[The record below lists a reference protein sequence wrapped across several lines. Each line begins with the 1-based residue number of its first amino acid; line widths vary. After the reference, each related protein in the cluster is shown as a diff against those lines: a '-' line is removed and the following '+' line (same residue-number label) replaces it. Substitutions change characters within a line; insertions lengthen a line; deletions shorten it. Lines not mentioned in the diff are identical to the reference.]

1 MSSRK
6 FDITEA
12 FIQALQEQQLKELA
26 DKRQEARSH
35 KECDNKTHQ
44 ICQDIKNKQNKK
56 VTEDIDEEN
65 SLNDIANYIKGI
77 VDYNVTITP
86 TGNGF
91 SSYDVN
97 FLNND
102 DSIMY
107 SVAVNN
113 DTIKDKV
120 GLLNTLVLELN
131 RLYRGKTFADIIRE
145 DLLNELNK
153 IHPVNK
159 TVTEA
164 TMLAPRGKSN
174 KVRVSSIKGRNKKL
188 KESIET
194 NSKEGTCPV
203 CHSDNIEYT
212 SFELDDYGV
221 KYPFICNSCGAQGD
235 EFYDMT
241 FSEIR
246 DNYTDESS
254 KNEGICPKCGSDL
267 DYGILLPDGM
277 DIYYE
282 VECPQCDFVGKEWYD
297 LSFAGQ
303 EIKNKKQE
311 ARSHKEDNEKAAPR
325 TKLNKNGKEV
335 RTRNMVDVS
344 NPAVGNNSYKNQK
357 GNQYWG
363 TTNSEYASKRN
374 KTGKKNEYGNDV
386 YLADYDDMQNP
397 VKDFQN
403 IKRDIKSQE
412 DTRDFYDKKRR
423 RTRSQD
429 NYEYYTKQ
437 KEYMNS
443 EIDKSNQKATDIVNK
458 EQDRIQNKERRGLG
472 EYKEIEKQ
480 DKPLTENS
488 MDKNLKLTLKDEIS
502 AEFYNEL
509 NEQLTTTL
517 TAKIMDK
524 YNVKSGDI
532 APEQAVKADELIK
545 ELSDLYADV
554 VMQNM

>member
-1 MSSRK
+1 MSNK
-6 FDITEA
+6 IDITEA
-12 FIQALQEQQLKELA
+12 IVNELQKFNEADTSKYATSSNISALAKFLKNSVKGLIESQEGCYEKRLDSNLSVFVGWSDGYSSEPDNTIIQSKNDPTFAINAGIKSNH
-26 DKRQEARSH
+26 DYM
-35 KECDNKTHQ
+35 KT
-44 ICQDIKNKQNKK
+44 DY
-56 VTEDIDEEN
+56 DW
-65 SLNDIANYIKGI
+65 LNYP
-77 VDYNVTITP
+77 YNPETGDVWDTGVTISPNENYEETAKWLLEQ
-86 TGNGF
+86 
-91 SSYDVN
+91 YAEILEA
-97 FLNND
+97 LNN
-102 DSIMY
+102 
-107 SVAVNN
+107 N
-113 DTIKDKV
+113 
-120 GLLNTLVLELN
+120 E
-131 RLYRGKTFADIIRE
+131 II
-145 DLLNELNK
+145 
-153 IHPVNK
+153 V
-159 TVTEA
+159 
-164 TMLAPRGKSN
+164 
-174 KVRVSSIKGRNKKL
+174 
-188 KESIET
+188 
-194 NSKEGTCPV
+194 
-203 CHSDNIEYT
+203 
-212 SFELDDYGV
+212 
-221 KYPFICNSCGAQGD
+221 
-235 EFYDMT
+235 
-241 FSEIR
+241 
-246 DNYTDESS
+246 
-254 KNEGICPKCGSDL
+254 
-267 DYGILLPDGM
+267 
-277 DIYYE
+277 
-282 VECPQCDFVGKEWYD
+282 
-297 LSFAGQ
+297 
-303 EIKNKKQE
+303 E

-397 VKDFQN
+397 IKDFQN

-423 RTRSQD
+423 RARSQG
-429 NYEYYTKQ
+429 NYEYYTQQ
-437 KEYMNS
+437 KEYMDS

-458 EQDRIQNKERRGLG
+458 ERDRIQNKERRSLG

-488 MDKNLKLTLKDEIS
+488 MDKNLRLTLKDEIS